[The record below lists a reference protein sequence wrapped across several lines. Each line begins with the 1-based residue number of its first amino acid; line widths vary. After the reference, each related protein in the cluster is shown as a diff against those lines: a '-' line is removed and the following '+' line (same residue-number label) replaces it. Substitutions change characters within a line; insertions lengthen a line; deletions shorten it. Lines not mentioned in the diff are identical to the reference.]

1 MIQGLL
7 KGSCSNN
14 PSNSCRMRLSPKRRG
29 IILAGGSGT
38 RLHPITQ
45 AVSKQLLPV
54 YDKPMI
60 YYPLST
66 LMLAGIREVLII
78 TTTHDQE
85 AFQRLLG
92 DGSRWGMR
100 IEYAVQP
107 SPDGLAQA
115 FLIGADF
122 LGGAPAA
129 LVLGDNLFHGH
140 DLVPQLLSSDGRAEG
155 ATVFAYPVRDPE
167 RYGVAEFDAEGRVL
181 SIEEKPIRPKS
192 RYAVTGLYFYDE
204 TVVERAQQVKPSARG
219 ELEITDLNQKYLD
232 DGQLK
237 VELMGRGMAW
247 LDTGTCESLND
258 AGSYIRTLEHRQGL
272 KVGCPEEVA
281 WRQGWISGEQ
291 LESVAQ
297 PLKKSGYGTYLLQLL
312 EESISDHAALQS
324 SLEVPA
330 HAV

>member
-1 MIQGLL
+1 MSR
-7 KGSCSNN
+7 KG
-14 PSNSCRMRLSPKRRG
+14 
-29 IILAGGSGT
+29 IVLAGGSGT

-78 TTTHDQE
+78 TTPVDQS

-92 DGSRWGMR
+92 DGSAWGMA

-122 LGGAPAA
+122 LAGAPAA

-140 DLVPQLLSSDGRAEG
+140 DLSPQLQGLNGGLAG
-155 ATVFAYPVRDPE
+155 ATVFAYGVRDPE
-167 RYGVAEFDAEGRVL
+167 RYGVVEFDGEGKVL
-181 SIEEKPIRPKS
+181 SLEEKPAKPKS
-192 RYAVTGLYFYDE
+192 RYAVTGLYFYDSS
-204 TVVERAQQVKPSARG
+204 VVERAKRVQPSARG
-219 ELEITDLNQKYLD
+219 ELEITDLNRQYLD
-232 DGQLK
+232 EGLLQ

-247 LDTGTCESLND
+247 LDTGTCDSLHE

-281 WRQGWISGEQ
+281 WRMGWIAGSE
-291 LESVAQ
+291 LEALAA
-297 PLKKSGYGTYLLQLL
+297 PLRKSGYGDYLLQLL
-312 EESISDHAALQS
+312 ELA
-324 SLEVPA
+324 
-330 HAV
+330 

>member
-1 MIQGLL
+1 MGQQR
-7 KGSCSNN
+7 K
-14 PSNSCRMRLSPKRRG
+14 G

-78 TTTHDQE
+78 TTPVDQP

-92 DGSRWGMR
+92 DGSGWGMA
-100 IEYAVQP
+100 ISYAVQP

-122 LGGAPAA
+122 LAGAPAA

-140 DLVPQLLSSDGRAEG
+140 DLSPQLQGLNGAQAG
-155 ATVFAYPVRDPE
+155 ATVFAYGVRDPQ
-167 RYGVAEFDAEGRVL
+167 RYGVVEFDADGRVL
-181 SIEEKPIRPKS
+181 SLEEKP
-192 RYAVTGLYFYDE
+192 A
-204 TVVERAQQVKPSARG
+204 KPNR
-219 ELEITDLNQKYLD
+219 QYLD
-232 DGQLK
+232 EGLLQ

-247 LDTGTCESLND
+247 LDTGTCDSLHE

-281 WRQGWISGEQ
+281 WRMGWIAGSE
-291 LESVAQ
+291 LEALAA
-297 PLKKSGYGTYLLQLL
+297 PLRKSGYGDYLLQLL
-312 EESISDHAALQS
+312 EPGHAG
-324 SLEVPA
+324 
-330 HAV
+330 